1 MLEGRYSDIMEAV
14 EHQRIRRG
22 RAGRFA
28 GRALEEPSMSIQ
40 VCSQLEPAME
50 AILLLERTVAQE
62 CGVTDVIGAAAQAIS
77 EKNHVPL
84 PELEALTAPLR
95 AFEEDLC
102 SVLLP
107 REDLWGDLFYPGSD
121 HENRLA
127 WSLYFLEHSG
137 ALDQPGPFPLHHLLM
152 EALEDT
158 SLPAE
163 TAADLGRFLSY
174 LETRPCSDRT
184 KWTMA
189 QAWRQPERFYRQY
202 RETVSL
208 AAPVIQRHQAALQ
221 PLAEAAARWVAKSV
235 EADPESL
242 WTELGI
248 SVSVPGALVIQPTAV
263 NMKGVGFIWDSAASP
278 EDAAYLVVGILRQPI
293 QDLIHRCAYSNSSE
307 FMADRLKS
315 LSDQRRLDILRALKV
330 KPRYGQELAELLGL
344 TPATISHH
352 MNCLVS
358 DGFVTVD
365 RQGVRGNYSLNQKN
379 LDSFLQSLRQMLL

>member
-1 MLEGRYSDIMEAV
+1 
-14 EHQRIRRG
+14 
-22 RAGRFA
+22 
-28 GRALEEPSMSIQ
+28 MSIQ

-50 AILLLERTVAQE
+50 TILLLERTVAQE
-62 CGVTDVIGAAAQAIS
+62 SGADFMDAAIRMIS

-84 PELEALTAPLR
+84 PELEAMTAPLQ
-95 AFEEDLC
+95 AFENDLR

-137 ALDQPGPFPLHHLLM
+137 TLDQPGPFPLHHLLK

-202 RETVSL
+202 RETVAL
-208 AAPVIQRHQAALQ
+208 AAPVIARHEAALR
-221 PLAEAAARWVAKSV
+221 PLAESAARWVAQSV

-248 SVSVPGALVIQPTAV
+248 SVSVPGSLVIQPTAI
-263 NMKGVGFIWDSAASP
+263 NMKGIGFIWDSAASP

-293 QDLIHRCAYSNSSE
+293 QDLIHRCTYTNSSE
-307 FMADRLKS
+307 FLAERLKS
-315 LSDQRRLDILRALKV
+315 LSDQRRLEILKALKV
-330 KPRYGQELAELLGL
+330 KPRYGQELAEMLGL

-352 MNCLVS
+352 MNSLVS
-358 DGFVTVD
+358 EGFVTVD
-365 RQGVRGNYSLNQKN
+365 RQGVRGNYSLNRKN
-379 LDSFLQSLRQMLL
+379 LDSFLQSLRASLL